1 MHVLDVLADPT
12 RRRIVEL
19 LAQAERPVGAIA
31 QAVGV
36 SQPAASQH
44 LRTLRRARLVRA
56 RAVAQQRIYALDP
69 AGIAELEA
77 WTARIRGFW
86 GGRLDALEAALRAED
101 ASAPG
106 ARRHTGDDEGER
118 G

>member
-1 MHVLDVLADPT
+1 MHALDVLADPT

-19 LAQAERPVGAIA
+19 LASGERPVGAIA
-31 QAVGV
+31 QAVRV

-44 LRTLRRARLVRA
+44 LRRLRRARLVRS
-56 RAVAQQRIYALDP
+56 RALAQQRLYALDP

-77 WTARIRGFW
+77 WTARIRAFW
-86 GGRLDALEAALRAED
+86 EGRLDALEAALRAED
-101 ASAPG
+101 GGGPG
-106 ARRHTGDDEGER
+106 GRRQRHHDEGER